1 MPSKKK
7 KKSSRDKARKGSS
20 RKKKEG
26 QEKHGTPDKQM
37 ERLNI
42 DDDTEVA
49 LLDEAIKLAAAE
61 KEALKAA
68 IAEKEKTAKK
78 NQGCCH
84 GCVPTLEDV
93 RVALGFGE
101 TFVMALDSVKE
112 QVDIWKLFAVAREAT
127 RVKYPE
133 VWADPAKLKMLVSF
147 HLYMATQS
155 VLEGEMIVAKTY
167 AAMAFH
173 LEECLAISFDK
184 TRATLTGAKLLEL
197 HRGDDNTL
205 VQYLRKNIPCQ
216 CLDAKYE
223 QVKSI
228 TKIGFCCND
237 QCSLPNR
244 RVERRSMV
252 YCTRCRDA
260 NYCSRECQEAAWP
273 FHKKQCH
280 AIFDMK
286 AKLDS
291 RK

>member
-7 KKSSRDKARKGSS
+7 KKSSRGKARKGSNS
-20 RKKKEG
+20 KKKEG
-26 QEKHGTPDKQM
+26 QEQHGTLDKQM

-61 KEALKAA
+61 KEALESA
-68 IAEKEKTAKK
+68 IAEKEKIAKSK
-78 NQGCCH
+78 NQSCCH
-84 GCVPTLEDV
+84 GCVPTEEDV
-93 RVALGFGE
+93 RVALTFGE
-101 TFVMALDSVKE
+101 TFVTALHSVEK
-112 QVDIWKLFAVAREAT
+112 QVDIWRLFAIAREAT
-127 RVKYPE
+127 EVKYPE
-133 VWADPAKLKMLVSF
+133 VWKNPAKLKMLVSF

-167 AAMAFH
+167 TAIAFH
-173 LEECLAISFDK
+173 LEECLA
-184 TRATLTGAKLLEL
+184 RATLSGAKLVEL
-197 HRGDDNTL
+197 HRGDDHTL
-205 VQYLRKNIPCQ
+205 VQYLRKKIPCQ

-237 QCSLPNR
+237 QCSLPNGR
-244 RVERRSMV
+244 AERRSMV

-260 NYCSRECQEAAWP
+260 NYCSRECQVAAWQ

-280 AIFDMK
+280 AIVDMK
-286 AKLDS
+286 EKLDS

>member
-1 MPSKKK
+1 MAKKK
-7 KKSSRDKARKGSS
+7 KKGRGKA
-20 RKKKEG
+20 KKAEQNKEAAK
-26 QEKHGTPDKQM
+26 EMETPDKQM

-49 LLDEAIKLAAAE
+49 LLDEAIKLVAAE

-68 IAEKEKTAKK
+68 IAEKEETAKK

-84 GCVPTLEDV
+84 VCVPTLEDV

-133 VWADPAKLKMLVSF
+133 VCADPAKLKMLVSF

-197 HRGDDNTL
+197 QSGDDHTL

-260 NYCSRECQEAAWP
+260 NYCSRECQEAAWQL
-273 FHKKQCH
+273 HKKQCH
-280 AIFDMK
+280 AIVDAK

>member
-7 KKSSRDKARKGSS
+7 KKSSRGKARKGSNS
-20 RKKKEG
+20 NNKKE
-26 QEKHGTPDKQM
+26 EKHGTPGTPM

-61 KEALKAA
+61 KKAMKAA
-68 IAEKEKTAKK
+68 VAEKEEIAKSK
-78 NQGCCH
+78 NQSCCH

-197 HRGDDNTL
+197 HSGDDHTL

-260 NYCSRECQEAAWP
+260 NYCSRECQEAAWQL
-273 FHKKQCH
+273 HKKQCH
-280 AIFDMK
+280 AIVDAK
-286 AKLDS
+286 AKLDY